1 MKHIKVEVLKTEW
14 GNKVLRI
21 VEQTHRGQAFGKDDY
36 TFEHKGFYLRSS
48 EYPAA
53 VSDGLF
59 VRGDS
64 EEDDNRVVCVPSE
77 EWLDALR
84 DTVKAYNRYFADYP
98 EEGSQEGENI
108 EIIE

>member
-1 MKHIKVEVLKTEW
+1 MERRFRTRWIGWT
-14 GNKVLRI
+14 
-21 VEQTHRGQAFGKDDY
+21 TRGQAFGKDDH

-84 DTVKAYNRYFADYP
+84 DTVKAYNRYFADDLKGDSADGNV
-98 EEGSQEGENI
+98 EEI
-108 EIIE
+108 E